1 MKRLLSIFI
10 VLVVLTGA
18 KLLAPPAPV
27 HAQMLQAIVGAQ
39 VTPSVTLP
47 AYVTN
52 SYCGFGG
59 GSCSLTV
66 SVGDFV
72 VMNCNAVLQSGTTVF
87 TPSSSP
93 SAAWNSLTT
102 QTNGSNTAGQWAWAI
117 MSTAG
122 STSFSCPP
130 SPGQN
135 YPQIQIYQ
143 YTGGSGTRS
152 VVASPYSTSN
162 NAGPFTTTTPSITLV
177 CSMGDG
183 GSSYSVGTVGGNT
196 ATHFVQN
203 GSGWMACQDYSTTSN
218 LTSAYSVLSPGN
230 LTQSVTFK

>member
-1 MKRLLSIFI
+1 MKKRLFALLALLPLLAAGGGQYTIPGH
-10 VLVVLTGA
+10 TGA
-18 KLLAPPAPV
+18 V
-27 HAQMLQAIVGAQ
+27 AIA
-39 VTPSVTLP
+39 SATLP
-47 AYVTN
+47 TYAAN
-52 SYCGFGG
+52 AYCGFGG
-59 GSCSLTV
+59 GSCTLTV
-66 SVGDFV
+66 AVGDLI
-72 VMNCNAVLQSGTTVF
+72 VMNCSAILQSGTTVF

-93 SAAWNSLTT
+93 SAAWNSLSL
-102 QTNGSNTAGQWAWAI
+102 QTNGSNSAGQWTWAI

-130 SPGQN
+130 SPGQS
-135 YPQIQIYQ
+135 YTQIQIYQ

-177 CSMGDG
+177 CSMGNG
-183 GSSYSVGTVGGNT
+183 GGYSVGTVGGNT

-203 GSGWMACQDYSTTSN
+203 GSTWMACQDYSTTSN

-230 LTQSVTFK
+230 LTMSVTFK